1 MSLCCDA
8 DHARSAIPAKLE
20 RTLNAKTVFIELKS
34 STFHPASVEPANI
47 LSFWRKEQPSE

>member
-1 MSLCCDA
+1 MPITTFL
-8 DHARSAIPAKLE
+8 ARSAIPAKLE